1 MMRCPCHGCELRG
14 PGCHNPARC
23 GRWAEYLAATET
35 ARAKAAQSKRSTV
48 IMQDYVKDKTKNL
61 RKRKR

>member
-23 GRWAEYLAATET
+23 GRWAAYLAATEE
-35 ARAKAAQSKRSTV
+35 ARAQTSRNKRTAA
-48 IMQDYVKDKTKNL
+48 IMQDYVKDKSKNL